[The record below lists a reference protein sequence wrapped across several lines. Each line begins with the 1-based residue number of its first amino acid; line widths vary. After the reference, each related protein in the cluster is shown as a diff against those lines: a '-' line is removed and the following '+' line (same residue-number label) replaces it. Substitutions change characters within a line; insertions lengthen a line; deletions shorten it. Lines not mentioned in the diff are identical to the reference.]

1 MIKNKKLMMVTK
13 KGSKKTLTMTIK
25 ICKWIDDENNV
36 EESIKL
42 MKMMMMAKNKTRP
55 SIRSNKEKSA
65 NTDGDRNYDDGD
77 SAAFQRKIVSLV
89 R

>member
-1 MIKNKKLMMVTK
+1 
-13 KGSKKTLTMTIK
+13 
-25 ICKWIDDENNV
+25 
-36 EESIKL
+36 